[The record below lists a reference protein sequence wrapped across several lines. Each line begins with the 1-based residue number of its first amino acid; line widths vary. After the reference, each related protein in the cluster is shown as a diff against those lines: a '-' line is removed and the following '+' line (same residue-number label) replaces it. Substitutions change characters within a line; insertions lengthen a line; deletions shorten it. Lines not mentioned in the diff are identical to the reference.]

1 MNCRYNNGRVKHE
14 KGVIGYCR
22 RFTIPPQFSAMGV
35 TPIELFRSGN
45 STHSRLHEVVSAHD
59 PGTQIRVPDVDSYVD
74 AWSQAIWVSAAAG
87 NGASCWNALGNWRKP
102 WRLPAGSSYPDTLRL
117 WNDDNPPGHWTWA
130 PAYDMPLDDFKA
142 ALALV
147 TQLFK
152 PHP

>member
-1 MNCRYNNGRVKHE
+1 
-14 KGVIGYCR
+14 
-22 RFTIPPQFSAMGV
+22 MGL

-45 STHSRLHEVVSAHD
+45 STQSRLHEVASAHD

-74 AWSQAIWVSAAAG
+74 AWSQEIWVSAAAG

-142 ALALV
+142 ALAIV